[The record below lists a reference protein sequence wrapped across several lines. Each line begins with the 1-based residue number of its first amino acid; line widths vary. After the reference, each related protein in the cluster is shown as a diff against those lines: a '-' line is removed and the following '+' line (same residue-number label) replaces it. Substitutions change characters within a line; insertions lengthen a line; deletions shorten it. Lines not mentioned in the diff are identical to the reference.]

1 MNSNDSLLLRFALV
15 SVGLFFAVGLAFGE
29 PPYHGTIFLDPDV
42 ITDADPTT
50 FTKIED
56 AGTGERTMYD
66 RRSGWVYLNAFLFN
80 AGFSDAPE
88 VEIQVNP
95 EFGHVD
101 SARREAERY
110 APVIGRLPRC
120 IREDVKTVW
129 IHKGVNPFGGG
140 NENLLI
146 HTGQAD
152 LYTAEGILEET
163 LVHEGA
169 HTSLDEDHANASGW
183 LAAQAADGEFISTY
197 ARDNPYREDVAETFL
212 LYFALRCRRD
222 RISDALAEAVM
233 RTVPNRIAY
242 FDNQDLGLSIDKG
255 DDSNASRH
263 SWSLA
268 KYLGS
273 GWRRMEWFGS
283 YMETAYSWIFHD
295 RLGWLYRVGS
305 TTESTWLWRSG
316 QGWVWTSERSF
327 PFLYSASSSNW
338 LYLRPDSGKPLAFYD
353 FALERWVT
361 EDE

>member
-1 MNSNDSLLLRFALV
+1 MNSNDSLLLRFAPV
-15 SVGLFFAVGLAFGE
+15 SVGLFLTVGLAFGE

-56 AGTGERTMYD
+56 GGTGERTMYD
-66 RRSGWVYLNAFLFN
+66 RRSGWVHLNALLFN
-80 AGFSDAPE
+80 AGFSDAPD

-95 EFGHVD
+95 EFGDVD
-101 SARREAERY
+101 SARREAEKY

-120 IREDVKTVW
+120 IRDDVKTVW

-163 LVHEGA
+163 LVHEGV
-169 HTSLDEDHANASGW
+169 HTSLDGDHANASGW

-212 LYFALRCRRD
+212 LYFALRCRRN
-222 RISDALAEAVM
+222 RISDALAEVVM

-255 DDSNASRH
+255 DDSNASRN

-268 KYLGS
+268 KDFGS

-283 YMETAYSWIFHD
+283 YLETDSSWIFHD

-316 QGWVWTSERSF
+316 QGWLWTSDRSF

-338 LYLRPDSGKPLAFYD
+338 LYLRPGSEKPLAFYD